1 MTDSPADPAA
11 HSSAPT
17 NERTAGRVT
26 DPATGLT
33 AAEVADRV
41 ARGLNNAIP
50 SAPTRTVAQIVKAN
64 VFAPIN
70 LVVGILAALVI
81 AAGSPKDALFGGV
94 IIANSVI
101 GVVQELR
108 AKRVLDQLSVV
119 NAPRAH
125 AVRDG
130 KVVELQ
136 VHELVLD
143 DVVELRGGAQVVAD
157 GTVLTSEN
165 LEIDEALLTGEADA
179 VVKAEGAEVLSGSSV
194 VAGTGRVLV
203 TKVGAENYAVK
214 LAEEA
219 RRFTL
224 VNSPLRN
231 DINRIVTWV
240 GYLIIP
246 VGLLLASSQFFR
258 RDVGWRESIISTVA
272 GLVGMVPEGLV
283 LLTSVAFAVGVVR
296 LAKKRCLVQELP
308 AIEVLARVDVLCAD
322 KTGTITEGALAVSSV
337 EQLDSVDETVAAQVE
352 AALSA
357 LAHLD
362 PDPNATSVALGNF
375 LPHTTTW
382 TVTGRVPFSSA
393 RKWSGMTFTDQGES
407 KGSWVLGAPENVL
420 TTAYDGAMKEQVE
433 THAAL
438 GQRVLVLATADTP
451 FVDGPDAVLP
461 TVTPVAL
468 VLLEDIVRADAPA
481 TLQYFADQGVTV
493 KVISGDNNVTVGAVA
508 RRAGMPGWENN
519 VNATT
524 LPPDDSPE
532 FAAAIEQGVVFG
544 RVTPHQKRAMVK
556 ALQAN
561 GHTVAM
567 TGDGVNDVLALK
579 DSDCGVAMASGSEAT
594 RGVAQ
599 LVLMDSNF
607 SAMPAVVGE
616 GRRVIN
622 NIERVASLFLAKTT
636 YSVVLSV
643 LTGVFALAYPL
654 RPIHLSILSWFTIG
668 VPAFFLALEPNDS
681 RVSTG
686 FLRRVLGKA
695 VPAGLVIAAATMGVF
710 ALAQLDDKIDSDHAR
725 TVAVLVAGSV
735 ALMNLYRVA
744 RPMNPLRAALV
755 ATMTVAFGSA
765 FLMPWSRDLFELP
778 LTELWAHLMAFGFV
792 AAAWPLL
799 ELGSRFAE
807 RWHRRG
813 VSDA

>member
-1 MTDSPADPAA
+1 MAD
-11 HSSAPT
+11 T
-17 NERTAGRVT
+17 VLT
-26 DPATGLT
+26 DPTLGLT

-41 ARGLNNAIP
+41 ARGLANTVP
-50 SAPTRTVAQIVKAN
+50 EAPTRTVSQIIRGN
-64 VFAPIN
+64 VFTPVNA
-70 LVVGILAALVI
+70 VVGVLAALVI
-81 AAGSPKDALFGGV
+81 VAGSPKDALFGGV
-94 IIANSVI
+94 IVANSVI

-108 AKRVLDQLSVV
+108 AKSVLDKLSVV

-136 VHELVLD
+136 VHELVQD
-143 DVVELRGGAQVVAD
+143 DVVELRAGAQVVAD
-157 GTVLTSEN
+157 GTTLTRDN
-165 LEIDEALLTGEADA
+165 LEVDESLLTGEADP
-179 VVKAEGAEVLSGSSV
+179 VVKAPGDQLLSGSAV
-194 VAGTGRVLV
+194 VAGTGRMVI
-203 TKVGAENYAVK
+203 TKVGAENYAAK

-231 DINRIVTWV
+231 DVNTIVRWV
-240 GYLIIP
+240 GYAIIP
-246 VGLLLASSQFFR
+246 VGVLLASSQFFR
-258 RDVGWRESIISTVA
+258 RDQGWRDAVISTVA
-272 GLVGMVPEGLV
+272 GLIGMVPEGLV

-296 LAKKRCLVQELP
+296 LARQRCLVQELP

-322 KTGTITEGALAVSSV
+322 KTGTITEGAL
-337 EQLDSVDETVAAQVE
+337 EVAEVRPLADMNDARCAEVL
-352 AALSA
+352 AA

-362 PDPNATSVALGNF
+362 PDPNATSRALAAHF
-375 LPHTTTW
+375 SSTPTW
-382 TVTGRVPFSSA
+382 TVAGRVPFSSA
-393 RKWSGMTFTDQGES
+393 RKWSAMSFDRQGD
-407 KGSWVLGAPENVL
+407 WVFGAPENVL
-420 TTAYDGAMKEQVE
+420 GDAYAGTIREDVE
-433 THAAL
+433 AEATN
-438 GQRVLVLATADTP
+438 GRRVLVLASADAP
-451 FVDGPDAVLP
+451 FVDGTDAALP
-461 TVTPVAL
+461 GVTPVAL

-481 TLQYFADQGVTV
+481 TLKYFAEQGVTV

-508 RRAGMPGWENN
+508 RRAGLEQWRDN

-524 LPPDDSPE
+524 LPPEGTPE
-532 FAAAIEQGVVFG
+532 FADAVMSNTVFG

-556 ALQAN
+556 ALQER

-579 DSDCGVAMASGSEAT
+579 DSDCGIAMASGSEAT

-607 SAMPAVVGE
+607 AALPNVVAE

-622 NIERVASLFLAKTT
+622 NIERVASLFLAKTA

-643 LTGVFALAYPL
+643 ITGVFALGYPL

-681 RVSTG
+681 RVSVG
-686 FLRRVLGKA
+686 FLRRVLGRA
-695 VPAGLVIAAATMGVF
+695 VPAGVVIAGATMGIFSLV
-710 ALAQLDDKIDSDHAR
+710 QLEPRIDERHAG

-735 ALMNLYRVA
+735 ALMNLVRVA
-744 RPMNPLRAALV
+744 QPLNRWRRILIG
-755 ATMTVAFGSA
+755 TMIGAFAVVFVVPVG
-765 FLMPWSRDLFELP
+765 RRVFELP
-778 LTELWAHLMAFGFV
+778 VTLWWAYALAGAFI

-799 ELGSRFAE
+799 VLGSRITE
-807 RWHRRG
+807 RWHGLDHVGRNR
-813 VSDA
+813 